1 MPYGAKELLE
11 NIFTEI
17 GGKKFEIGTIAS
29 PKYLG
34 VTEIG
39 IDRIIYNEP
48 ATVVFWRDRTKTVV
62 KCMEGE
68 PFDKYAGFCA
78 ALAKKIYGSTSRAKK
93 TVRARANV

>member
-1 MPYGAKELLE
+1 MPYGAKNLLE
-11 NIFTEI
+11 ELFTKVNGE
-17 GGKKFEIGTIAS
+17 KYEIGTIQS
-29 PKYLG
+29 PPISRRTN
-34 VTEIG
+34 VA

-48 ATVVFWRDRTKTVV
+48 ATIVFWADGTKTVV